1 MDAYTISN
9 ANFKNGKPAS
19 FQMWKPANGGYPSY
33 RENNPGGGS
42 RSLTQ
47 VSTQRT
53 PVCEYSAYPGL
64 GSLAQAEWP
73 SGGTAA
79 KGAAELFDLLAEW
92 DAKNYVVCAG
102 TGAGA

>member
-1 MDAYTISN
+1 M
-9 ANFKNGKPAS
+9 
-19 FQMWKPANGGYPSY
+19 QYPVSPRSTL
-33 RENNPGGGS
+33 REFA
-42 RSLTQ
+42 Q
-47 VSTQRT
+47 
-53 PVCEYSAYPGL
+53 YPDWVRGVPRP
-64 GSLAQAEWP
+64 LAQAEWP